1 MHRLAY
7 LVTAAVFAAAVPV
20 SVGLVVDPSLV
31 EEVGV
36 PAPRAAAP
44 ADAAASAL
52 PEQPSTRRPSTVH
65 EHRRANR
72 RHREAPASPRRTRET
87 RVPVRHHAG
96 HPGAHRAVE
105 PVSRVTP
112 PSPADTADGRDQVGV
127 QPRRQPT
134 SQGPG
139 DDGRPQSDRG
149 GERDPGPSTRSGP
162 SHPSSGSGG
171 SGSGDS
177 GSGGSGS
184 GDSGSG
190 GSGSGG
196 SGSSGP
202 H

>member
-7 LVTAAVFAAAVPV
+7 LVTAAVFAAVPV

-31 EEVGV
+31 EEIRV

-52 PEQPSTRRPSTVH
+52 PEQPSTRRPSTVD
-65 EHRRANR
+65 EHRRPDRLLRKTAAGT
-72 RHREAPASPRRTRET
+72 RHSSAPRTRGN
-87 RVPVRHHAG
+87 RVPVRHHVG
-96 HPGAHRAVE
+96 TPGAHAAVE
-105 PVSRVTP
+105 LISRVTP
-112 PSPADTADGRDQVGV
+112 PSAADTADGRDHVGV

-139 DDGRPQSDRG
+139 HEGRPQSDRG
-149 GERDPGPSTRSGP
+149 DEGGPGPSTRSGP
-162 SHPSSGSGG
+162 SHPD

-177 GSGGSGS
+177 GSGDPGS
-184 GDSGSG
+184 GDPGSG

-196 SGSSGP
+196 SGSSGS